1 MPFQAG
7 SLPAVAFGPVGNC
20 PFIHGRTPDASLA
33 VSSNRIGFLSRRVSG
48 KITIQPGHPSQRL
61 AVKKGF
67 TVNGDNLLAGKLKK
81 RSVSATGQW
90 AASEPPGMTP
100 MSEVP
105 RRSLG
110 RTALQVSVLGV
121 GTAPLG
127 DLYVQLDDVTAI
139 ATVERAFELGINLL
153 DTSPLYGNGLAEH
166 RCGTAIRRVQCQDI
180 VVCTKVGRW
189 MDPFHGRGDGS
200 GFVGG
205 QPHRA
210 VVDYS
215 YDGTM
220 RSVEQSLVRLGT
232 DRLDL
237 LLIHDVDVWTH
248 GIDAIE
254 DRFREAM
261 AGAYV
266 ALDRLRGEGVVAGI
280 GIGVNEAEM
289 CVRFAQAG
297 SFDTMLLAGRYSLLE
312 QPALVEFLPLAQ
324 QQGIGVLLGGVFNSG
339 ILATGAVSGAKYN
352 YRDAPPEILAK
363 VERIERVC
371 VAHGIALPTAALHFA
386 LGHPA
391 VASVV
396 LGGQAPQ
403 EVERNVAA
411 LSSKVPAAL
420 WADLKAERLLDA
432 EAPVPVSD

>member
-1 MPFQAG
+1 MIP
-7 SLPAVAFGPVGNC
+7 
-20 PFIHGRTPDASLA
+20 
-33 VSSNRIGFLSRRVSG
+33 LS
-48 KITIQPGHPSQRL
+48 
-61 AVKKGF
+61 A
-67 TVNGDNLLAGKLKK
+67 
-81 RSVSATGQW
+81 
-90 AASEPPGMTP
+90 
-100 MSEVP
+100 VP
-105 RRSLG
+105 RRVLG
-110 RTALQVSVLGV
+110 RTGLQVSVLGF

-127 DLYVQLDDVTAI
+127 DLYAKLDDATAI
-139 ATVERAFELGINLL
+139 AAAERAFELGINLL
-153 DTSPLYGNGLAEH
+153 DTSPLYGRGLSEH
-166 RCGTAIRRVQCQDI
+166 RCGTAIRRLPRQDI

-189 MDPFHGRGDGS
+189 MDPFHLPSDEAS
-200 GFVGG
+200 GFIGG

-220 RSVEQSLVRLGT
+220 RSVEQSLLRLGT

-248 GIDAIE
+248 GVDAIE

-312 QPALVEFLPLAQ
+312 QPALEHFLPLAQ
-324 QQGIGVLLGGVFNSG
+324 QRGIGVMLGGVFNSG
-339 ILATGAVSGAKYN
+339 ILATGAVKGAKYN
-352 YRDAPPEILAK
+352 YQDAPPEILAK
-363 VERIERVC
+363 VARIERVC
-371 VAHGIALPTAALHFA
+371 TAHGVALPTAALHFA

-396 LGGQAPQ
+396 LGAETPQ
-403 EVERNVAA
+403 EVERNVAG
-411 LSSKVPAAL
+411 LSSAVPAAL
-420 WADLKAERLLDA
+420 WSDLKAERLLDPD
-432 EAPVPVSD
+432 APVPAVAG